1 MQENWSVIERG
12 APLEHR
18 AVIMRMRNCD
28 AAQSAEAGNQ
38 FDGRV
43 VDQRNA
49 IPKKIAVRRSQEQGP
64 LPDRKFRDGADA
76 DQVRFVLAKTI
87 AMTAA
92 QLFQR
97 RPFLAELRD
106 ELPGIAAD
114 RTGNRQRG

>member
-1 MQENWSVIERG
+1 M
-12 APLEHR
+12 
-18 AVIMRMRNCD
+18 
-28 AAQSAEAGNQ
+28 
-38 FDGRV
+38 
-43 VDQRNA
+43 
-49 IPKKIAVRRSQEQGP
+49 RRSQEQGP

-106 ELPGIAAD
+106 ELVSLLRGDFRDASVTLLVDGHGSLSYGCTSDTCGTSARGVPAPLGDRPGAAEAE
-114 RTGNRQRG
+114 RIGVITLPPLSQSP